1 MSLLTTASI
10 WTNDDDPQ
18 SENRKRIP
26 TMRKAIR
33 RTPPAS
39 VDSSHG
45 MPPTIAEIQQKTNDR
60 TDRINDLLSQ
70 MSAVHKDN
78 DGSGL
83 ADFQPLEHPI
93 LQKRTDLEHSQP
105 PDMPLPFPDNELQV
119 PPQAVRAPPS
129 YRPNSDV
136 STVGTQYLSSYSV
149 PPSAKRT
156 LETSDPKLMEKLN
169 YLIHMLEQQQNEKTN
184 HITEEFVLYMFLGV
198 FIIFVVDSFS
208 RGGKY
213 VR

>member
-1 MSLLTTASI
+1 
-10 WTNDDDPQ
+10 
-18 SENRKRIP
+18 
-26 TMRKAIR
+26 MRKAIR
-33 RTPPAS
+33 RTLPAS

-149 PPSAKRT
+149 PSSAKRT